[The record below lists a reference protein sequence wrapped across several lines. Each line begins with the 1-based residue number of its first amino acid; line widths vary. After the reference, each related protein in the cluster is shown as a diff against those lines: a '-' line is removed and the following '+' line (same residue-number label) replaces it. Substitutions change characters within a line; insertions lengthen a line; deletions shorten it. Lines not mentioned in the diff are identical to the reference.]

1 MDRRL
6 RVSPQSYVIMSTRK
20 RLATVKTFEHDPRTT
35 MLVILILLVDIVSAT
50 TPATPDIECRGH
62 SRKYKTHDRDG
73 NPVCVPCSPCSP
85 GYGVLRPC
93 TEYQDTVCEACEPG
107 KTFSGTESP
116 WRRCESCVQCAAHEL
131 RRRECTPTR
140 NGRCSSCE
148 TGWFH
153 NDITGDCD
161 VCSWCYPEY
170 PAITDFVSG
179 CNVTGVP
186 PGFHCAPILDAP
198 YPPPLRDFHGT
209 TETSHRT
216 EPLEHH
222 HLIEYV
228 GEEDHSLGDD
238 RERDMSTH
246 CTPTKTSPFSE
257 DVPTEYLTDSVR
269 IFTEEASNR
278 RLSSQSGQDLQNT
291 RPVRLSPGAVVGI
304 AVAMVVTCSILIAVL
319 FIKGRAR
326 DYLREGNEGLYQSV
340 ELKLSER
347 PTDKTPLVE
356 NHGEVAFQDTV
367 STII

>member
-1 MDRRL
+1 M
-6 RVSPQSYVIMSTRK
+6 RK
-20 RLATVKTFEHDPRTT
+20 RLDRSRKTSRLT

-140 NGRCSSCE
+140 NGRCGSCE

-198 YPPPLRDFHGT
+198 YPPPLRDVHVT

-216 EPLEHH
+216 EPLEHQ
-222 HLIEYV
+222 HLVEYV
-228 GEEDHSLGDD
+228 GEEDHSLGAD

-246 CTPTKTSPFSE
+246 CTPTKTSAFSE
-257 DVPTEYLTDSVR
+257 DATTEHLMESVR

-304 AVAMVVTCSILIAVL
+304 AVAMVGLTCGILVAL

-326 DYLREGNEGLYQSV
+326 DYLREGTREGLYQSV
-340 ELKLSER
+340 ELTLSER

-356 NHGEVAFQDTV
+356 NHEVVAFQDTV
-367 STII
+367 TTII